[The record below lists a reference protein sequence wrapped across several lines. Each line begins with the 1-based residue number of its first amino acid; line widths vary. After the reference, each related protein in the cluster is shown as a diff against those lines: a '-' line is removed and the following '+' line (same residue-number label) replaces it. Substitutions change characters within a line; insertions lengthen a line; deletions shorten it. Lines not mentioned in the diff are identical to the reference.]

1 MSRGRTRVESSPVKS
16 LRAKL
21 ALTLPG
27 TAVYALF
34 VLVPI
39 AMSCFFSLH
48 RWRGV
53 GEMRFVGLAQ
63 YGRLLFAGEPKSYFW
78 RALGHNLFLVAGS
91 LVVQIPLALFTASM
105 LRRVKSVKAFFR
117 SSVFAPVILPSAVVA
132 HIWGTFLTRG
142 PADELLG
149 IQVDWLGV
157 DLGLLT
163 MLLII
168 SWRHMGFHAVIM
180 LAGFESL
187 PQDVLEAAKV
197 DGASGWQRF
206 LYVELPMMWRV
217 VRISAVLSM
226 LGSLRYFD
234 LVWMMTKGGPARATE
249 LLATY
254 MFDTGVVRDQAGFAS
269 SVAVVLLMLSLAA
282 AAGAFAIRRKG

>member
-1 MSRGRTRVESSPVKS
+1 MKS
-16 LRAKL
+16 LRAKV
-21 ALTLPG
+21 ALLLPG
-27 TAVYALF
+27 AAVYAVF

-39 AMSCFFSLH
+39 AVAFFYSLH

-53 GEMRFVGLAQ
+53 GEMRFVGLEQ

-78 RALGHNLFLVAGS
+78 RALSHNVFLVVGS
-91 LVVQIPLALFTASM
+91 LVIQIPVALFTASM
-105 LRRVKSVKAFFR
+105 LRRITAVRAFFR
-117 SSVFAPVILPSAVVA
+117 SSIFAPVILPSAVVA
-132 HIWGTFLTRG
+132 HIWKTFLIRG
-142 PADELLG
+142 PADGLLG
-149 IQVDWLGV
+149 VQVDWLGL

-163 MLLII
+163 MLLVI

-187 PQDVLEAAKV
+187 PEDVLEAARV
-197 DGASGWQRF
+197 DGATGWQRF

-269 SVAVVLLMLSLAA
+269 SVAVVLLAVSLAA
-282 AAGAFAIRRKG
+282 AALAFAFRRKA